1 MIIKTG
7 VKLQLIAFAMIT
19 VLGVG
24 YTLVHYLGVGSGL
37 FNTRYTAYVEMADSG
52 GAFTNSEVTYRG
64 VPVGRV
70 GPIRLTKNGVRIEL
84 QLKRGR
90 HISRDTVAVVANRSA
105 VGEQYIDLQPRTD
118 KGPYLDSGPAYT
130 IKNTRIPVQTAEL
143 LSNLDKLVTSVNPK
157 DLGTIVDEL
166 NKAFAG
172 SAADLQTILDSSDK
186 LLNEA
191 NDHYDSTSQLLDN
204 SKTVLATQRDKGT
217 EIKTFARNLAVLT
230 DEIRKDDPNIRS
242 AITATG
248 PAVIQVSKL
257 IDDLGPTL
265 PVLLSNLTATGQ
277 VVAQRIDGLRSLL
290 ILYPATLAG
299 AFTVTPGDG
308 TEHFGLVLNSDAP
321 PPCTKGYEKAR
332 IRYPQATSDPP
343 ANLNLGC
350 TLPKSSDLN
359 VRGSRNAPQPK
370 PGPSLPAGA
379 LDAAGAPPGG
389 AYGTSGQPQTGGQST
404 SAGQSGSADQSKESD
419 SQILP
424 YQRALPD
431 QSASSD
437 PVYMTSYDPATGAY
451 VGPDGKRYVVGT
463 TGGQQRLLGDAS
475 WKWLLLGPLS
485 K

>member
-1 MIIKTG
+1 MIIKRG
-7 VKLQLIAFAMIT
+7 VKIQLVAFAMIT
-19 VLGVG
+19 VLGVS
-24 YTLVHYLGVGSGL
+24 YTLVHYLGFGAGL
-37 FNTRYTAYVEMADSG
+37 FHSRYTAFVELADSG

-64 VPVGRV
+64 VRVGRV
-70 GPIRLTKNGVRIEL
+70 GPIRLTKDGVRIEL
-84 QLKRGR
+84 RLDRGR
-90 HISRDTVAVVANRSA
+90 HISRDTIAVVANRSA

-130 IKNTRIPVQTAEL
+130 IKDTRVPVQTSEL
-143 LSNLDKLVTSVNPK
+143 LRNIDKLVTSVNPK

-186 LLNEA
+186 LLKEA
-191 NDHYDSTSQLLDN
+191 NDNYDSTSQLLDN

-217 EIKTFARNLAVLT
+217 AIKTFARNLSVLT
-230 DEIRKDDPNIRS
+230 EEIRKDDPNIRS
-242 AITATG
+242 AISATG
-248 PAVIQVSKL
+248 PTVIQVSKL

-290 ILYPATLAG
+290 ILYPATLGG

-308 TEHFGLVLNSDAP
+308 TEHFGLVLNFDSP

-332 IRYPQATSDPP
+332 VRYPQLTSNPP

-350 TLPKSSDLN
+350 TLPKSSALD
-359 VRGSRNAPQPK
+359 VRGSRNAPGPK
-370 PGPSLPAGA
+370 PGPALPAGA

-389 AYGTSGQPQTGGQST
+389 AYGTSGRTQTGGQSKE
-404 SAGQSGSADQSKESD
+404 ADSKV
-419 SQILP
+419 LP
-424 YQRALPD
+424 YQAG
-431 QSASSD
+431 STNS
-437 PVYMTSYDPATGAY
+437 VYMTSYDPVTGAY
-451 VGPDGKRYVVGT
+451 VGPDGKRYVVGA

-475 WKWLLLGPLS
+475 WKWLLLGPLT